1 MPSRSAEQARVIKT
15 VSKARSPAASGTSGT
30 NDLVDQYRRLA
41 DEETPGGLLSAG
53 GAFVDFPVAVLL
65 AGHNGI
71 VLNAYDLAEPI
82 GQVLQSGQHEELRAA
97 VHSALAGNA
106 DPVSQLLVTA
116 VPAPPAA
123 DRPFTPVVLNTD
135 AGRAG

>member
-53 GAFVDFPVAVLL
+53 GAFADFPGPVLL

-71 VLNAYDLAEPI
+71 VLTANDLADP
-82 GQVLQSGQHEELRAA
+82 LAHAPQSGQHQHPPPPL
-97 VHSALAGNA
+97 H
-106 DPVSQLLVTA
+106 
-116 VPAPPAA
+116 APPAA
-123 DRPFTPVVLNTD
+123 TPPPPTH
-135 AGRAG
+135 RT

>member
-53 GAFVDFPVAVLL
+53 GAFVDFPGAVLL

-71 VLNAYDLAEPI
+71 VLNANDLAEPI
-82 GQVLQSGQHEELRAA
+82 GQVMQSGQHRLDEHTYELQSLMRISNA
-97 VHSALAGNA
+97 VYCSTNKKHHTNSRCL
-106 DPVSQLLVTA
+106 
-116 VPAPPAA
+116 
-123 DRPFTPVVLNTD
+123 
-135 AGRAG
+135 